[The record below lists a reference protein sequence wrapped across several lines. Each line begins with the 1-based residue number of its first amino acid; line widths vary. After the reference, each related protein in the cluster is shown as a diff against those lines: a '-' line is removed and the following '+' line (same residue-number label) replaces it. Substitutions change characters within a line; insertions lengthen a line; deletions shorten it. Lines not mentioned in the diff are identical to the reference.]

1 MEILNVV
8 AAAIAGF
15 VLGAVWYGLLAEP
28 WMQAAKVPR
37 DENGKPA
44 GGQTPAVF
52 IATFGLQIVVAGM
65 MRHVFALSGIDTV
78 GGGLVSGLGVGLF
91 FITPWIMINNLYG
104 VRPLRL
110 SMIDGGYATLACGA
124 IGVVL
129 TLF

>member
-1 MEILNVV
+1 MEILNVI

-37 DENGKPA
+37 DEAGKPT
-44 GGQTPAVF
+44 GGQTPAVLA
-52 IATFGLQIVVAGM
+52 ATFGLQIVVAGM

-78 GGGLVSGLGVGLF
+78 GGGLVSGLGIGLF
-91 FITPWIMINNLYG
+91 FITPWIMINNLYA

-124 IGVVL
+124 IGLVL

>member
-1 MEILNVV
+1 MEILNVI

-15 VLGAVWYGLLAEP
+15 VLGAVWYGVLAEP

-37 DENGKPA
+37 DENGKPT

-52 IATFGLQIVVAGM
+52 AATFVLQLIVAGM

-78 GGGLVSGLGVGLF
+78 GGGLVGGLGVGLF
-91 FITPWIMINNLYG
+91 FITPWIMINNLYA

-124 IGVVL
+124 IGIVL

>member
-1 MEILNVV
+1 MEILNVI

-78 GGGLVSGLGVGLF
+78 GGGLVSGLGIGLF
-91 FITPWIMINNLYG
+91 FITPWIMINNGYG
-104 VRPLRL
+104 GRPFRL
-110 SMIDGGYATLACGA
+110 TLIDSGYATLGCA
-124 IGVVL
+124 IMGLIL